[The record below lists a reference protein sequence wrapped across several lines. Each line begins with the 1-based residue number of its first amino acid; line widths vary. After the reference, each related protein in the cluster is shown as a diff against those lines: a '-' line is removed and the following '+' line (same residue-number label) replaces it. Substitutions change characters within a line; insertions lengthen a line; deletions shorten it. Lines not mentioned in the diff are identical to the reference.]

1 MSAAPIVE
9 AVDDSKVDDHSKESA
24 TVSTRRRWW
33 LIGFV
38 LVTTI
43 AAVLFASGILS
54 GRVHTDDAFV
64 DMPIVYV
71 SGEVTGRVV
80 EILVAE
86 HQRVEQG
93 EALLR
98 LDETDFE
105 LALKRADATLS
116 LANNRT
122 VQARAAAA
130 AADAERKAATAELWR
145 TERELTRVESLHAS
159 HSTSQS
165 AFDKAQ
171 ALRDGARA
179 HVRSL
184 ELQAEAELAL
194 LLDDAEIRQAE
205 ADQKNAQLQ
214 LSRTVVRAPISG
226 VVGRRS
232 IEVGTVVSR
241 GRPLLALVAD
251 QQVSVMANFKETEL
265 AGVRV
270 GSPAE
275 ITIDAFPGVV
285 WSGRVESFSPATGT
299 QYALISP
306 EPAAGNF
313 TKVVQRIPIKIALD
327 AIPKE
332 GEAPGGAGLQLAA
345 GLSAEV
351 YISVE

>member
-1 MSAAPIVE
+1 MSAVPIVE
-9 AVDDSKVDDHSKESA
+9 AVQDTNDEDGTKAIETAAK
-24 TVSTRRRWW
+24 RRRWW
-33 LIGFV
+33 MIGLVLIAG
-38 LVTTI
+38 I
-43 AAVLFASGILS
+43 AAVVFATGILS

-71 SGEVTGRVV
+71 AGEVTGRVV

-93 EALLR
+93 DILLR
-98 LDETDFE
+98 LDATEFD
-105 LALKRADATLS
+105 LALKHADAALS
-116 LANNRT
+116 LAGNRT

-130 AADAERKAATAELWR
+130 SADAERKAALAELWQ
-145 TERELTRVESLHAS
+145 TERELTRVESLLAS
-159 HSTSQS
+159 NSTSQS
-165 AFDKAQ
+165 EFDKAR
-171 ALRDGARA
+171 ALRDSARA

-184 ELQAEAELAL
+184 ELKSEAELAL
-194 LLDDAEIRQAE
+194 LRDDAQVRQAE
-205 ADQKNAQLQ
+205 ADQKNARLQ
-214 LSRTVVRAPISG
+214 LSRTVVRAPIAG
-226 VVGRRS
+226 IVGRRS
-232 IEVGTVVSR
+232 VEVGSVVNA
-241 GRPLLALVAD
+241 GRPLLALIAD
-251 QQVSVMANFKETEL
+251 QDVSVMANFKETQL
-265 AGVRV
+265 AGMRV

-313 TKVVQRIPIKIALD
+313 TKVVQRIPIKIILD
-327 AIPKE
+327 PVPTE
-332 GEAPGGAGLQLAA
+332 GEAPGDKGLRLAA